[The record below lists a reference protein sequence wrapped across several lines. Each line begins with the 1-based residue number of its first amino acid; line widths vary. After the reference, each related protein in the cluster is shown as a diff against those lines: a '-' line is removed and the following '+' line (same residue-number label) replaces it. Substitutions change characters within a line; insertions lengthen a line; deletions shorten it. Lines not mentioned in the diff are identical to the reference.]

1 MANRKV
7 TMVRPIVGLSKR
19 PHLPQRIAG
28 DTQRS
33 TLIGMLQDTLVTQNK
48 TASDLDRLQRHL
60 SGDASEESLEAG
72 PVPAHSMPDN
82 LSDLILATNA
92 KANDLLKLAAELN
105 GYL

>member
-1 MANRKV
+1 
-7 TMVRPIVGLSKR
+7 MVRPIVGLSKR

-72 PVPAHSMPDN
+72 SAHPMPDN

>member
-60 SGDASEESLEAG
+60 SGDASEESLESG
-72 PVPAHSMPDN
+72 SAHPMPDN